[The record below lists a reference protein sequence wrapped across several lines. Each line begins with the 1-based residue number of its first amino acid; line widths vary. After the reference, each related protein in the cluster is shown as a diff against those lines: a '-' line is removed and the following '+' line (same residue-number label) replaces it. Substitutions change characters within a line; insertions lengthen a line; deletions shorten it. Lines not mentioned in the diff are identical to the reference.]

1 VNAPALLAARSV
13 ALFGGTFDPL
23 HAGHLAVARA
33 ALEFASLDGVVFVP
47 AHRSPLRTEHVP
59 LADEERLAIV
69 RLALEGEARF
79 AVWDVELTR
88 GGVSYTIDT
97 VRTARELR
105 GPAALAP
112 GLVIGSDSLAGLPRW
127 REVEALLESVRPIVV
142 PRESLPAVHAA
153 IAALEGRL
161 SRAACVALRAGCV
174 PLAVPHPASATRL
187 REELASG
194 RCPSGWLAPRVLEH
208 VRSHGFY
215 RRSNGGSGA
224 AS

>member
-1 VNAPALLAARSV
+1 MNAPALLAARRV

-33 ALEFASLDGVVFVP
+33 ALEFGELDGVVFVP

-79 AVWDVELTR
+79 AVWDVEIAR

-105 GPAALAP
+105 GAGALAP

-127 REVEALLESVRPIVV
+127 RDVEALFELVRPIVV
-142 PRESLPAVHAA
+142 PREELVVVHAA
-153 IAALEGRL
+153 IDALRTRL
-161 SRAACVALRAGCV
+161 SSAACDALLAGCV

-187 REELASG
+187 REELARG
-194 RCPSGWLAPRVLEH
+194 RCPAGWLAPHVLAH

-215 RRSNGGSGA
+215 RRTNDGSGA